1 MHNRRLAR
9 ILIYFM
15 IFASIGGAIFYWGV
29 LNLSWFRIIIGAIFI
44 LGASIRLINEL
55 HFRKELDSWLKRNY
69 NKSILFYPAKQ
80 KIQNEVKSKI
90 IPFINS
96 SIYQVYYEGPKIS
109 GDLKMRHVIE
119 LMNIDKRIQLHNP
132 SIIKVK
138 EKSLEVISLKEFV
151 SDNIDDKLATA
162 LIKKIN
168 ECT

>member
-1 MHNRRLAR
+1 MIKYNR
-9 ILIYFM
+9 ILLNFM

-29 LNLSWFRIIIGAIFI
+29 LNLGWFRIIGAIFFI
-44 LGASIRLINEL
+44 GALLRLINEL
-55 HFRKELDSWLKRNY
+55 HFRKELDSWLKCNHDRF
-69 NKSILFYPAKQ
+69 ILFYPAKQ
-80 KIQNEVKSKI
+80 KIQSEIKSKI

-96 SIYQVYYEGPKIS
+96 SIYQVYYEGPKIR

-119 LMNIDKRIQLHNP
+119 LMNIDKRIKPHHP

-138 EKSLEVISLKEFV
+138 EKSLEVISLNELDT
-151 SDNIDDKLATA
+151 DNIDDELATI